1 MTAVR
6 TPPSTPVEPDAPTSA
21 FEVHLD
27 VFTGPFDLLLGL
39 IAKHRLDVTEV
50 ALAEVTDEF
59 LTHIRAMQHWDLDE
73 VTGFVLVAA
82 TLLDLKS
89 ARLLP
94 GARSRTS
101 RTSPCS
107 RPATCCSR
115 GCCSTGPSGRRRPT
129 SSGGWT
135 RFAGRHPRRRGD
147 DPAAAD
153 LLPDLVWT
161 SDPATFARVAAEA
174 LRPRPVPTVGLDHLH
189 APEVSVAEQ
198 KAVLVQRLAGGR
210 AVSFRTLVADADG
223 RPTVVARFLAV
234 LDLYREEVVAL
245 EQAGPLAEL
254 GVRLDPP
261 RRAAPA
267 RPRTRPRRPRRPRH
281 PPSEETR

>member
-1 MTAVR
+1 ME
-6 TPPSTPVEPDAPTSA
+6 EPITGPEAPTSS

-50 ALAEVTDEF
+50 ALARVTDEF
-59 LTHIRAMQHWDLDE
+59 VAHIRAMEHWELEE

-94 GARSRTS
+94 GAQVEDEQDLALLEARDLLFARLLQYRAFRT
-101 RTSPCS
+101 
-107 RPATCCSR
+107 AAADVE
-115 GCCSTGPSGRRRPT
+115 RRLEL
-129 SSGGWT
+129 
-135 RFAGRHPRRRGD
+135 FAGAHPRRRGD
-147 DPAAAD
+147 DPAAAG

-161 SDPATFARVAAEA
+161 TDADAFARVAADA

-189 APEVSVAEQ
+189 APEVDVAEQ
-198 KAVLVQRLAGGR
+198 KRELLRRLAAGR
-210 AVSFRTLVADADG
+210 PVSFRTLVADAPG
-223 RPTVVARFLAV
+223 RPTVVARFLGL
-234 LDLYREEVVAL
+234 LDLYREELVSL

-254 GVRLDPP
+254 SVRL
-261 RRAAPA
+261 
-267 RPRTRPRRPRRPRH
+267 TRPGEVPEPALH
-281 PPSEETR
+281 QPESPIEEPA